1 MDQRSECF
9 GHRRQSVTAGTA
21 SSGALSCQIVDQRHR
36 PHERAPSHR
45 KRQHH
50 TSGAGMTLRIAQPDN
65 GWRVEVDRS
74 GTEDV
79 EVTFHRGDIAAGGQ
93 THVKA
98 VCSAGTPVFT
108 VENKD

>member
-1 MDQRSECF
+1 MVTGGQV
-9 GHRRQSVTAGTA
+9 SVRCT
-21 SSGALSCQIVDQRHR
+21 GAVI
-36 PHERAPSHR
+36 
-45 KRQHH
+45 
-50 TSGAGMTLRIAQPDN
+50 TLRIAQPDD